1 MCLHIA
7 WHLQH
12 VLPEGCNRCL
22 LLRSCY
28 ALAEHEYTE
37 ANLKFEHLKGKDRA
51 MVQAL
56 SACRGFDV
64 HLVLV
69 TRTITEDVEDECYG
83 KRYCRDPYAEVDS
96 EDEGEEDEGEDDA
109 SGKDVRGLSIIG

>member
-1 MCLHIA
+1 LKVA
-7 WHLQH
+7 S
-12 VLPEGCNRCL
+12 VTY
-22 LLRSCY
+22 LRSRY
-28 ALAEHEYTE
+28 AEHEYTE

-69 TRTITEDVEDECYG
+69 TRTITEIAEEYSYGYG

-96 EDEGEEDEGEDDA
+96 EDEG
-109 SGKDVRGLSIIG
+109 